1 MIYTAKLRVK
11 APGDRAATD
20 KRRDKV
26 LKLVEKH
33 GGKSGTPSPRQ
44 HVVGI
49 FTDKAA
55 MKAFRAEA
63 RDALNA

>member
-11 APGDRAATD
+11 VPGDRAATD
-20 KRRDKV
+20 KRRNTV
-26 LKLVEKH
+26 LKLVKKH
-33 GGKSGTPSPRQ
+33 GGKHGTPNPRQ
-44 HVVGI
+44 HVTGI

-63 RDALNA
+63 RAALSA